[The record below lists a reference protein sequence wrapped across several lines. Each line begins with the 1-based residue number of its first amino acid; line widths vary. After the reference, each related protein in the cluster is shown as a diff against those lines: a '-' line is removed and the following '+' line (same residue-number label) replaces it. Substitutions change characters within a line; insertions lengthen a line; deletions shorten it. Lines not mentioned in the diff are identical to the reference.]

1 MENLVEVIN
10 SYFPLESLL
19 SNISYDSSRL
29 IQWTCAVLGA
39 FLVGLSGV
47 VPLII
52 MPGTTKRKKSV
63 SHKDTNDTV
72 CPRSPEKSYDHH
84 RFHMIWETLYRLYLY
99 AKRISFF

>member
-1 MENLVEVIN
+1 MENLEEIIY
-10 SYFPLESLL
+10 SYFPLESVL

-52 MPGTTKRKKSV
+52 MPDTTKRKKSA
-63 SHKDTNDTV
+63 SHKDTNDTGG
-72 CPRSPEKSYDHH
+72 PRPNENNDATAGHLNMGHH
-84 RFHMIWETLYRLYLY
+84 SLGCRH
-99 AKRISFF
+99 